1 MNFAAACGLLTFRK
15 KKRIVE
21 VRVGEAAQQWR
32 MLTVLKSGLSAF
44 QQLQLTTPV
53 LKDPVPFCDLRGR
66 VPVYMWHTYT
76 HSQRLTHTHK
86 TKNKGIWPG
95 IVVHVFTPTTWET
108 EIGVNSWNSKASL
121 IHLPSSGRAR
131 TTQTD
136 PVLKQNKTKNNGTL
150 L

>member
-53 LKDPVPFCDLRGR
+53 LKDPVPFVISEEGFL
-66 VPVYMWHTYT
+66 YT
-76 HSQRLTHTHK
+76 CGTHILTLKGSHIHIKLK
-86 TKNKGIWPG
+86 TKESGQALWCM
-95 IVVHVFTPTTWET
+95 
-108 EIGVNSWNSKASL
+108 SL
-121 IHLPSSGRAR
+121 LLPLG
-131 TTQTD
+131 
-136 PVLKQNKTKNNGTL
+136 KQR
-150 L
+150 